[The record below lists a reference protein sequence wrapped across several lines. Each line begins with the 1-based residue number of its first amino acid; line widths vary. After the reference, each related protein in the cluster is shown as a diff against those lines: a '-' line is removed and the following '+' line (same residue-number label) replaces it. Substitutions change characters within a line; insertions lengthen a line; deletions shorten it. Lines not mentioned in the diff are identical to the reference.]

1 MNTKMVSTSR
11 PFATILAYGQI
22 GVSGQNFNMAKE
34 PQSPLF
40 RARLARELSRPQLAE
55 LAGTSPQQI
64 ERLEK
69 GMREMTR
76 TWADR
81 LAPHLG
87 VSPEFLVF
95 SRARQIPIIGYASAG
110 SGEMHFDSE
119 QHVIGKIDA
128 PDWANDNTVAVTV
141 RGTSLGRLLDGWAA
155 LYDDRRDPPDDSLI
169 GALCVVQIEG
179 GGVFI
184 KRLRKGSAANLF
196 HLESATEATL
206 FDQPIAWA
214 AKVRELRPA

>member
-1 MNTKMVSTSR
+1 MTFES
-11 PFATILAYGQI
+11 
-22 GVSGQNFNMAKE
+22 
-34 PQSPLF
+34 QSPLF
-40 RARLARELSRPQLAE
+40 RARSAKELSRPQLAK

-95 SRARQIPIIGYASAG
+95 SVTRKVPIIGFASAG
-110 SGEMHFDSE
+110 SDELHFDGE
-119 QHVIGKIDA
+119 AFVIDEIDA

-141 RGTSLGRLLDGWAA
+141 RGTSLGRLLDGWTA
-155 LYDDRRDPPDDSLI
+155 LYDDRREPPDESMI
-169 GALCVVQIEG
+169 GEVCVLQIEG
-179 GGVFI
+179 GGTFI
-184 KRLRKGSAANLF
+184 KRLRKGSGPGLY
-196 HLESATEATL
+196 HLESATESTL

-214 AKVRELRPA
+214 AKVKELRPR